1 MSSKRDVERDV
12 EGLFLFKNNDSMV
25 ILIYLKIFLN
35 VNQKERAIILHVVVQ
50 VEISI
55 EDKIIY
61 LDFKSHKIPRKS
73 FRIYWIFKGL
83 LVEEKI
89 VKNLGF
95 EGNN

>member
-73 FRIYWIFKGL
+73 FRIY
-83 LVEEKI
+83 
-89 VKNLGF
+89 
-95 EGNN
+95 